1 MGSDAGTGC
10 LPLGM
15 TSVSALP
22 HRATPEGCRPLQKRC
37 VLFEVVCGDGKR
49 PFGPLFIGAVEC
61 PCPPVV
67 ELLPRFVALLQR
79 PYPCRNRAAVGV
91 YFCRLNKEVLVKSDS
106 LFSAQSSDVEEE
118 ANLCLALL
126 MGYNA
131 TIYDDGDKE
140 QKKQMVLNRICLV
153 LEQLPASLL
162 KVRLLTYCYGEIYE
176 EVLLQEAH
184 AIIEGWNR
192 DELTLEQTE
201 IIEEL
206 KNIEENPYPFEEVE

>member
-1 MGSDAGTGC
+1 MNDLTSRALELQHAAHELMYLGIDGEPVYSDT
-10 LPLGM
+10 
-15 TSVSALP
+15 
-22 HRATPEGCRPLQKRC
+22 
-37 VLFEVVCGDGKR
+37 
-49 PFGPLFIGAVEC
+49 
-61 PCPPVV
+61 
-67 ELLPRFVALLQR
+67 
-79 PYPCRNRAAVGV
+79 
-91 YFCRLNKEVLVKSDS
+91 FCRLNKEVLVKSDS

-162 KVRLLTYCYGEIYE
+162 KVLF
-176 EVLLQEAH
+176 QEAY
-184 AIIEGWNR
+184 AIIEGWNK
-192 DELTLEQTE
+192 DNLTSEQTE

-206 KNIEENPYPFEEVE
+206 KNIEENPYPFEVVE

>member
-1 MGSDAGTGC
+1 MNSLLSRAVELQHAAHT
-10 LPLGM
+10 LMYLGM
-15 TSVSALP
+15 DG
-22 HRATPEGCRPLQKRC
+22 EPLYS
-37 VLFEVVCGDGKR
+37 DD
-49 PFGPLFIGAVEC
+49 
-61 PCPPVV
+61 
-67 ELLPRFVALLQR
+67 
-79 PYPCRNRAAVGV
+79 
-91 YFCRLNKEVLVKSDS
+91 FCRQNKDVLLKSDS
-106 LFSAQSSDVEEE
+106 LFAAKSSDIEEE

>member
-1 MGSDAGTGC
+1 MNDLTSRA
-10 LPLGM
+10 LELQHAAHELMYLGM
-15 TSVSALP
+15 
-22 HRATPEGCRPLQKRC
+22 
-37 VLFEVVCGDGKR
+37 DG
-49 PFGPLFIGAVEC
+49 E
-61 PCPPVV
+61 PV
-67 ELLPRFVALLQR
+67 
-79 PYPCRNRAAVGV
+79 YSDT
-91 YFCRLNKEVLVKSDS
+91 FCWLNKEVLVKSDS

-140 QKKQMVLNRICLV
+140 QKKQMVLNRICHV
-153 LEQLPASLL
+153 LEHLPVSLL

-176 EVLLQEAH
+176 EVLLQEAY
-184 AIIEGWNR
+184 AIIEGWNK
-192 DELTLEQTE
+192 DNLSSEQTE